1 MCTQF
6 LSTDSAGSNSLPTK
20 LLALILVCWAG
31 DLLFLLVG
39 VDQVDE
45 LASHALGVHAEQ
57 SLDVDGAV
65 V

>member
-1 MCTQF
+1 MQF
-6 LSTDSAGSNSLPTK
+6 LSTDSAGSKSLPTK